1 MKSVLVSLFSTIIVI
16 LTLIST
22 TSSAAGYKSQHNTDA
37 HIKSYFVAFNSNV
50 DTNIVKAHGGEIK
63 KQYKYMP
70 LIVAK
75 LSGAA
80 AQALSNNPNIEYIE
94 EDGMVQAIGQETPW
108 GVIDVNGTDAHQFGV
123 TGAGINIGVID
134 TGIDYSH
141 EDLQVSGGVTFVEG
155 TSNYMDDN
163 GHGTHVAGTIAAVNN
178 IAGVI
183 GVSPQVNLYAI
194 KVLDQYRNGNYSDVV
209 AGIEWSIS
217 NHMDIVNMSIG
228 GSTASRTLQK
238 AIDHAYNSGI
248 LLIAAAGNSGYDK
261 RGTILYPARYN
272 SVIAVGAVDQQN
284 NRATF
289 SSVGKELEL
298 MAPGMNILSTI
309 PGGYGYDSGTSM
321 AAPHVTGVAA
331 LVWEVNPELSN
342 FQIRKVLNESAT
354 MLGDSFYYGNGLV
367 NAFEAVNNVKPALTV
382 K

>member
-1 MKSVLVSLFSTIIVI
+1 MVSIFSTIIVI

-22 TSSAAGYKSQHNTDA
+22 TSSAAGYKAQHSTAA
-37 HIKSYFVAFNSNV
+37 HKKSYFVAFNSNV

-63 KQYKYMP
+63 RHYKYMP

-75 LSGAA
+75 LSDAA

-108 GVIDVNGTDAHQFGV
+108 GILDVNGIDAQQLGV
-123 TGAGINIGVID
+123 TGTGINVGVID
-134 TGIDYSH
+134 TGIDYNH
-141 EDLQVSGGVTFVEG
+141 EDLQVKGGVSFVEG
-155 TSNYMDDN
+155 TSSYMDDN

-178 IAGVI
+178 MSGVI

-194 KVLDQYRNGNYSDVV
+194 KAIDQYRNGSYSDVV
-209 AGIEWSIS
+209 SGIEWSIS
-217 NHMDIVNMSIG
+217 NHMDIINMSIG

-248 LLIAAAGNSGYDK
+248 LLLAAAGNSGYDK
-261 RGTILYPARYN
+261 RGTIQYPAKYN

-284 NRATF
+284 SRATF

-298 MAPGMNILSTI
+298 MAPGMSILSTV

-321 AAPHVTGVAA
+321 ASSHVTGVAA

-342 FQIRKVLNESAT
+342 FQIRKILNESAT
-354 MLGDSFYYGNGLV
+354 VLGDTFYYGNGLV
-367 NAFEAVNNVKPALTV
+367 NAYKAVNNAKTALTV
-382 K
+382 N